1 MKAWTWVLLFVA
13 ALLFLW
19 SISRE
24 GFRDTIA
31 LRGPPYGNE
40 DYKPIVE
47 NHMPATLVKTIET
60 AKSLTKP
67 VKPIQQTGRPAPTAS
82 EMATYNA
89 DLLKY
94 QGKLVDGTISD
105 VMGDFHTTVYQP
117 ATTPLSTAKVDTF
130 LTTHATSGF
139 RLANKA
145 DIKTLLVSYF
155 VNQSP
160 GEANGNLLGDDVGA
174 AFQQAARDAAA
185 RAAAAAANS
194 GYADTLDDVGQTAG
208 YSSPSGGSGSGGG
221 GGGSGTGTTPS
232 PTCPS
237 GYTLSADK
245 KTCTGTTATDTKT
258 PTCVTGY
265 TYAAGACTLTPSS
278 TGGSSTFLTSNSGGN
293 KGNIWGPAFSGLGN
307 NSGPGA
313 ISGGPR
319 DYPTLL
325 GPKPKESTMVD
336 GAGIVNPSQHQ
347 TLVAGLPSAAGTG
360 SDPNSQF
367 FGSSRVPGDK
377 DLFPNPYV
385 EFTPSTGS
393 SKTEPVPFLS
403 DFSAF
408 FR

>member
-24 GFRDTIA
+24 GFQDTIA

-40 DYKPIVE
+40 DYPSIVGM
-47 NHMPATLVKTIET
+47 MPDTLVKALET
-60 AKSLTKP
+60 ANSATKP
-67 VKPIQQTGRPAPTAS
+67 VKPIQQTGKPAPTAS

-139 RLANKA
+139 LLANKA
-145 DIKTLLVSYF
+145 DIKTLLVAYF
-155 VNQSP
+155 VTQPAGAANAELTAAQIASA
-160 GEANGNLLGDDVGA
+160 GEAA
-174 AFQQAARDAAA
+174 A
-185 RAAAAAANS
+185 S
-194 GYADTLDDVGQTAG
+194 GYADTLADVGQSAG
-208 YSSPSGGSGSGGG
+208 YSSSSGGG
-221 GGGSGTGTTPS
+221 GGSGTGTGTTPS

-313 ISGGPR
+313 ISGGAR

-347 TLVAGLPSAAGTG
+347 TLIAGLPSAAGTG